1 MLKCRR
7 PCPRRRASAFVL
19 ASSCAWG
26 PSCVLFW
33 QPLVRATVATS
44 AAWAA
49 ASMACCVLRLPL
61 LHAWRACGPG
71 QRPYE
76 PCPFTTAA
84 ACQYSWLDPPPYDRA
99 HEDRCE
105 PPSERCRGARATHG
119 RFGRCTCGF
128 ASAAPPRSPMDS
140 FWLLRWQDTSAL
152 EATSRDRVCSRA
164 GGRKKGTYSSELVGG
179 RDALADELLEELD
192 VERRVVAQT
201 PRPEARRRRVVR
213 ELQGPAGLVDA

>member
-84 ACQYSWLDPPPYDRA
+84 ACQYSWLDPPIRPSPRRPLRA
-99 HEDRCE
+99 LVGEVPR
-105 PPSERCRGARATHG
+105 PSRHAWTCPAGLRA
-119 RFGRCTCGF
+119 GF
-128 ASAAPPRSPMDS
+128 APILLFASPSNS
-140 FWLLRWQDTSAL
+140 FWLLRWQDTSAHR
-152 EATSRDRVCSRA
+152 EATSRDHESVVERGGKRGRA
-164 GGRKKGTYSSELVGG
+164 GLST
-179 RDALADELLEELD
+179 
-192 VERRVVAQT
+192 
-201 PRPEARRRRVVR
+201 ARRRPRCPR
-213 ELQGPAGLVDA
+213 RRTP